1 MIPGK
6 EGGRDDHKTVLELC
20 RDPTMKLKYQIW
32 EIEKGCRGMTSKCF
46 EYRCDFTTARVAF
59 DAFFSSEGNF
69 HLVDDFTRMSAE
81 RFMFEE
87 GTFRFGEMS
96 LIATN
101 LITSDSQSCMGADKL
116 VSREA
121 EQRREN
127 DEELTEEDFVCK
139 NVSLANKSP
148 YEYYSIDGDHKDD
161 KKKKFNPTEAKNK
174 NVFDRIDE
182 LCTVAMTCTFCHS
195 IRTWHQRR
203 ATSRKLKIQR
213 CFYTIGS
220 QIFKALGRHH

>member
-1 MIPGK
+1 
-6 EGGRDDHKTVLELC
+6 
-20 RDPTMKLKYQIW
+20 
-32 EIEKGCRGMTSKCF
+32 
-46 EYRCDFTTARVAF
+46 
-59 DAFFSSEGNF
+59 
-69 HLVDDFTRMSAE
+69 
-81 RFMFEE
+81 
-87 GTFRFGEMS
+87 
-96 LIATN
+96 
-101 LITSDSQSCMGADKL
+101 MGADQL

-148 YEYYSIDGDHKDD
+148 YEYYSISGDHKDD
-161 KKKKFNPTEAKNK
+161 KKKKFNPTDAKNK

-182 LCTVAMTCTFCHS
+182 LCTVAMTCAFCHS

-220 QIFKALGRHH
+220 QIFKALVRH

>member
-1 MIPGK
+1 LIPGK

-20 RDPTMKLKYQIW
+20 RDPTMKLLYQIW
-32 EIEKGCRGMTSKCF
+32 EIEKVCRGMTSTCS
-46 EYRCDFTTARVAF
+46 EYRCDFNTVRVAF
-59 DAFFSSEGNF
+59 HAFFSS
-69 HLVDDFTRMSAE
+69 LVDDFTRMSAE
-81 RFMFEE
+81 RYTIEE
-87 GTFRFGEMS
+87 GTFRFKEMS
-96 LIATN
+96 LISTN
-101 LITSDSQSCMGADKL
+101 LITSHSQSCMGADQL

-148 YEYYSIDGDHKDD
+148 YDYYSISGDHKDD
-161 KKKKFNPTEAKNK
+161 KKKKFNPTNAKGK

-182 LCTVAMTCTFCHS
+182 LCTVAMTCAFCHS
-195 IRTWHQRR
+195 IRTWHQNR

-220 QIFKALGRHH
+220 QIFKALVRH